1 MLKLLP
7 LIFAFLSGLA
17 FASERPL
24 SAESA
29 DGYRPLVESLDT
41 EPKVYIVQLD
51 EPPALGYR
59 GGKPGMAKTRPRRG
73 QRFDA
78 ADPRVRRYGSYLTT
92 KHDSAL
98 RSVGA
103 YQTKLYSYRYAF
115 NGFAARM
122 TPLQAE
128 KLRGQRGVAKVWEDR
143 IRYLNTN
150 DSSRFLGLLNGQ
162 DGLRIGEGLTGED
175 VVIAV
180 IDSGITP
187 EHPSFKDSRSA
198 KKPKICR
205 SSFGENTLVGIWLCT
220 KYRRKE
226 DRLVYDAPVGWTGA
240 CEAGDEDID
249 RFTTRDCNNKLIGAR
264 FYIDGFLERNFLDI
278 NEFISPRDADG
289 HGTHIASTAAG
300 NEVRAK
306 IAGQKI
312 DEIIGIAPRARI
324 AVYKACWLEPGQ
336 TRGSCSTADLQ
347 RAIEDAVADGVDI
360 INYSVGSSDISISDP
375 DDLAL
380 LAASDAG
387 ILSVVAAGNDGP
399 TPESIL
405 SPAAA
410 PWVLSVGNASRT
422 GTRFERALQVDSP
435 SDLAGDY
442 VIREGV
448 FTRTLESTGT
458 IEGELVLVDD
468 GVVSVSDD
476 EVGTTFDACQTI
488 ENRNEVEGKIALV
501 QRGSC
506 DFEVKFENAE
516 NAGATAVVVFNNT
529 GGLLNMLVSPNTIGI
544 PAVLIS
550 QSDGQLLLDELNRD
564 EVIELQ
570 LLPDL
575 VIENNA
581 VGNRVADSSARGPN
595 AAALDI
601 LKPDLVAPGVDI
613 LAGQTPDVANGF
625 RGELYQYL
633 TGTSMSVPHMA
644 GLAALLKEARPDWS
658 PAALRSA
665 LMTTARQNVLLNDG
679 ETPAGPFDMGA
690 GYVDP
695 NLALNPGLIYEA
707 GKDDYSAFNCGA
719 GIPRSTQA
727 ECDALVSAGYSLDP
741 SNLNLPSIAIAELAL
756 SKAVTRRVTNT
767 GDAPAT
773 FDVAVESPEG
783 IDISVSPTSLTLA
796 PGESA
801 PYTASFSNVSSALNQ
816 WVSGALTWSDGTRQV
831 RSPVVVKPVNFSA
844 VETVL
849 GDTSDDTRSFDVEFG
864 YTGNYRAL
872 ATGLELAERDGCRD
886 TNGFAVPCLLAED
899 FSDNYQFEPVDADLP
914 DSVER
919 FDFNTIEDTVFLRV
933 ALFDEDTA
941 GQDDLDLY
949 LYYSPDGQFYSQIA
963 RSVNND
969 SNEVIDLPFP
979 AAGEYFVD
987 VHGYDTQGQ
996 NGTEFILSV
1005 WRLGS
1010 EETPTPANL
1019 TVTAPT
1025 SAAAGTVS
1033 PVNIQWQGLNPGR
1046 YLGGIEHRDDTDAIL
1061 TPFTRIDVEVP
1072 AASP

>member
-7 LIFAFLSGLA
+7 LIFALIAGPA
-17 FASERPL
+17 FAAERPV
-24 SAESA
+24 SAGSA

-41 EPKVYIVQLD
+41 EAKIYIVQLD

-59 GGKPGMAKTRPRRG
+59 GGKNGMGGTRPRRG
-73 QRFDA
+73 QRFNA
-78 ADPRVRRYGSYLTT
+78 ADPRVRRYGSYLTG

-150 DSSRFLGLLNGQ
+150 DSSRFLGLLDGQ
-162 DGLRIGEGLTGED
+162 DGLRIGEGLKGED

-198 KKPKICR
+198 EKPKICR
-205 SSFGENTLVGIWLCT
+205 GPFGENTILGIWLCT
-220 KYRRKE
+220 KYRRKN
-226 DRLVYDAPVGWTGA
+226 DRLVYEAPVGWNGA

-249 RFTTRDCNNKLIGAR
+249 RFSAEDCNNKLIGAR

-300 NEVRAK
+300 NEVRAR
-306 IAGQKI
+306 IAGQKVE
-312 DEIIGIAPRARI
+312 EIIGIAPRARI

-399 TPESIL
+399 IPESIL

-422 GTRFERALQVDSP
+422 GTKFDRALQVDSP
-435 SDLAGDY
+435 NDLAGDY

-468 GVVSVSDD
+468 EVVSISEG
-476 EVGTTFDACQTI
+476 EVGTTFDACQAI

-516 NAGATAVVVFNNT
+516 NAGAKAVVVFNNT
-529 GGLLNMLVSPNTIGI
+529 GGLLNMLVTPDTIGI
-544 PAVLIS
+544 PAVMIS

-564 EVIELQ
+564 EAVIELK
-570 LLPDL
+570 LLADL
-575 VIENNA
+575 VIENKA

-595 AAALDI
+595 AAARDI

-633 TGTSMSVPHMA
+633 TGTSMSVPHVA

-665 LMTTARQNVLLNDG
+665 LMTTARQDVLLDDS

-695 NLALNPGLIYEA
+695 NPALDPGLIYEA

-741 SNLNLPSIAIAELAL
+741 SDLNLPSIAIAELAL
-756 SKAVTRRVTNT
+756 AKTITRRVTNT

-773 FDVAVESPEG
+773 FDAAIEAPEG
-783 IDISVSPTSLTLA
+783 IDVSVAPTSLTLA

-801 PYTASFSNVSSALNQ
+801 PYTATFSNASSVLNE

-831 RSPVVVKPVNFSA
+831 RSPVVIKPVNFSA
-844 VETVL
+844 PETVL
-849 GDTSDDTRSFDVEFG
+849 GDTSDGTRNFDVEFG

-872 ATGLELAERDGCRD
+872 GTGLELAERDGCRD
-886 TNGFAVPCLLAED
+886 VNGFAVPCPLAED
-899 FSDNYQFEPVDADLP
+899 LGDNYQFEPVDADLP
-914 DSVER
+914 GSVER
-919 FDFNTIEDTVFLRV
+919 LDFNTIDATVFLRV
-933 ALFDEDTA
+933 ALFNEDTA
-941 GQDDLDLY
+941 GRDDLDLY
-949 LYYSPDGQFYSQIA
+949 LYYSPDGAFYSQIA
-963 RSVNND
+963 KSTNID

-979 AAGEYFVD
+979 DAGEYFVD
-987 VHGYDTQGQ
+987 VHAYDTQGQ

-1010 EETPTPANL
+1010 EETPDPTNL

-1025 SAAAGTVS
+1025 SAVAGTIAPVS
-1033 PVNIQWQGLNPGR
+1033 VQWQGLSPGR
-1046 YLGGIEHRDDTDAIL
+1046 YLGGVEHRDNADAIL
-1061 TPFTRIDVEVP
+1061 APFTRIDVQVP
-1072 AASP
+1072 AAP